1 MTSRLRNL
9 EVIMEQMR
17 QGLALGALLLLGGL
31 AVAGPSGVLA
41 WNESA
46 SLLNDRRDQVAVL
59 QKETQDLRNRVA
71 LLDPDNAD
79 PDMVGELLRQNLNVA
94 HPDELVITL
103 DPPAE

>member
-1 MTSRLRNL
+1 MRNL